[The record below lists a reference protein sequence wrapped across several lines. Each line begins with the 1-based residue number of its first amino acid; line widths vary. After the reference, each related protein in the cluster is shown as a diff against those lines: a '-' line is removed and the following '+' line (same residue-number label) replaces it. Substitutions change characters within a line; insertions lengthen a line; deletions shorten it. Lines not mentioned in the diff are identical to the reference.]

1 MRFVHRVGGDCLV
14 LCAEAPPVFFSLCIS
29 AGQFK
34 VWGTPWKFYD
44 PPLGVAYSVVIV

>member
-1 MRFVHRVGGDCLV
+1 MRFVRRVGCGCLV
-14 LCAEAPPVFFSLCIS
+14 LRVEAPPVFFSQCIS